1 MINYLCGK
9 VMRKEDLSITLLI
22 NSGVGYEVFI
32 PIPYHSNLNLD
43 QEVKLEISHIQKEDG
58 RETLYGFYTLEE
70 KKCFESLLTVDGI
83 GDKKAF
89 SIFIPLN
96 PIDLIKIIKEKNL
109 NELKKVKGIG
119 PKVAEKII
127 EKLNGKIEAT
137 IENPV
142 FRDLRESL
150 AVLGRQTKDINNFI
164 ATLDNTKTYDLKEL
178 IKLALK

>member
-1 MINYLCGK
+1 MINFLCGK
-9 VMRKEDLSITLLI
+9 VMRKEEVSITVLI
-22 NSGVGYEVFI
+22 NSGIGYEVFI
-32 PIPYHSNLNLD
+32 PIPYHTSINLND
-43 QEVKLEISHIQKEDG
+43 EIKLEISHIQKEDG

-89 SIFIPLN
+89 SIFLILN
-96 PIDLIKIIKEKNL
+96 PIDLIKIIKEKNI

-119 PKVAEKII
+119 AKVAEKII
-127 EKLNGKIEAT
+127 EKLAGKIEQQ
-137 IENPV
+137 IENSM

-150 AVLGRQTKDINNFI
+150 TILGKQPRDINNFI
-164 ATLDNTKTYDLKEL
+164 DSLDGNKTYDLKEL